1 MDDKEAASVAAAM
14 DDVALVRLLTRE
26 APGTPAPLLAAAE
39 AEARRRGVPIDE
51 AFIPA
56 EDDALSGAADAVA
69 VRPDGA
75 PAEPPDARATPRAYR
90 VAASR
95 VRCAHCA
102 GERFTMRDA
111 SLRDFALGVMS
122 VATWRVAALRC
133 ERCGAVALFDGSPQ
147 DDGP

>member
-1 MDDKEAASVAAAM
+1 MNEGEAARTVERM
-14 DDVALVRLLTRE
+14 DDVALVRLLTRD
-26 APGTPAPLLAAAE
+26 APGKPAALLAAAE

-56 EDDALSGAADAVA
+56 EDDVAAEGDAVA

-75 PAEPPDARATPRAYR
+75 PADALDRSATPRAYR

-102 GERFTMRDA
+102 GERFTLRDA
-111 SLRDFALGVMS
+111 SLRDFAVGVMS
-122 VATWRVAALRC
+122 VSTWRVAALRC
-133 ERCGAVALFDGSPQ
+133 ARCGAVALFDGAPE